1 MELAKAITEFLDCLK
16 SQKGYSEHTLRNY
29 RIDLRHFFDFF
40 KEKQAAAGA
49 GASPDYPEKID
60 YQAMRDYLAALVSQY
75 RRTTIS
81 RKLSAIRSFFQYL
94 ERENLIENNP
104 TADLSAPKQAQ
115 YIPAYLQVDEIFRLL
130 EGPDPNT
137 PVGLRDQALLE
148 VIYSC
153 GLRVSEAAG
162 LNLSSI
168 EYAERLV
175 RVFGKGQKERI
186 IPIGHT
192 ALEAVQRYLDA
203 TLSLRKKQG
212 QEGNGPQ
219 ALFLNSQGKRLTTRS
234 MHTIV
239 KKYALK
245 SQIMRD
251 ISPHALRHTFATH
264 LLDGGADLRAVQE
277 LLGHV
282 SLSTTQKYTHVS
294 LDKLMEVYDKSHP
307 RS

>member
-1 MELAKAITEFLDCLK
+1 MELAKAIIEFLGYLK
-16 SQKGYSEHTLRNY
+16 SQRGYSEHTLRNY

-40 KEKQAAAGA
+40 KQKQGA
-49 GASPDYPEKID
+49 NGSPDYLEKID
-60 YQAMRDYLAALVSQY
+60 YQAVRDYLATLFSRY
-75 RRTTIS
+75 KRTSIS

-94 ERENLIENNP
+94 ERENLTEANP
-104 TADLSAPKQAQ
+104 TADISAPKQAQ
-115 YIPAYLQVDEIFRLL
+115 YIPAYLQVDEMFRLL
-130 EGPDPNT
+130 EGPDQST
-137 PVGLRDQALLE
+137 PMGLRDRALLE

-162 LNLSSI
+162 LNLSSMD
-168 EYAERLV
+168 YAERLV

-186 IPIGHT
+186 IPIGST
-192 ALEAVQRYLDA
+192 ALKAVQRYLDA
-203 TLSLRKKQG
+203 TLILRQKQG
-212 QEGNGPQ
+212 KEGKAQQ
-219 ALFLNSQGKRLTTRS
+219 ALFLNQQGKRLTTRS

-251 ISPHALRHTFATH
+251 ISPHSLRHTFATH

>member
-1 MELAKAITEFLDCLK
+1 MELAKAITEFLGYLK
-16 SQKGYSEHTLRNY
+16 SQRGYSEHTLRNY

-40 KEKQAAAGA
+40 KQKQDANG
-49 GASPDYPEKID
+49 SPDYLEKID
-60 YQAMRDYLAALVSQY
+60 YQAIRDYLATLFSRY
-75 RRTTIS
+75 KRTSIS
-81 RKLSAIRSFFQYL
+81 RKLSALRSFFQYL
-94 ERENLIENNP
+94 ERENLTEANP
-104 TADLSAPKQAQ
+104 TADISAPKQAQ
-115 YIPAYLQVDEIFRLL
+115 YIPVYLQVDEMFRLL
-130 EGPDPNT
+130 EGPDQST
-137 PVGLRDQALLE
+137 PMGLRDRALLE

-162 LNLSSI
+162 LDLSSI
-168 EYAERLV
+168 DYAERLV

-186 IPIGHT
+186 IPIGST
-192 ALEAVQRYLDA
+192 ALKAVQRYLEA
-203 TLSLRKKQG
+203 TMILRQKQG
-212 QEGNGPQ
+212 KEGKAQQ
-219 ALFLNSQGKRLTTRS
+219 ALFLNPQGKRLTTRS

-251 ISPHALRHTFATH
+251 ISPHSLRHTFATH

-294 LDKLMEVYDKSHP
+294 LDKLMEIYDKSHP

>member
-1 MELAKAITEFLDCLK
+1 MELAKAITEFLAYLK
-16 SQKGYSEHTLRNY
+16 SQRGYSEHTLRNY
-29 RIDLRHFFDFF
+29 RIDLRHFFDFL
-40 KEKQAAAGA
+40 KQKQGA
-49 GASPDYPEKID
+49 NESPDYLEKID
-60 YQAMRDYLAALVSQY
+60 YQAIREYLAALFSRY
-75 RRTTIS
+75 RRTSIS

-94 ERENLIENNP
+94 ERENLTEANP
-104 TADLSAPKQAQ
+104 TADISAPKQAQ
-115 YIPAYLQVDEIFRLL
+115 YIPAYLQVDEMFRLL
-130 EGPDPNT
+130 EGPDQST
-137 PVGLRDQALLE
+137 PMGLRDRALLE

-162 LNLSSI
+162 LNLSSMD
-168 EYAERLV
+168 YAERLV

-186 IPIGHT
+186 IPIGST
-192 ALEAVQRYLDA
+192 ALKAVQRYLDA
-203 TLSLRKKQG
+203 TLILRQKQG
-212 QEGNGPQ
+212 QEGKAQQ
-219 ALFLNSQGKRLTTRS
+219 ALFLNQQGKRLTTRS

-251 ISPHALRHTFATH
+251 IGPHSLRHTFATH

>member
-1 MELAKAITEFLDCLK
+1 MELAKAITEFLAYLK
-16 SQKGYSEHTLRNY
+16 SQRGYSEHTLRNY

-40 KEKQAAAGA
+40 KQKQGA
-49 GASPDYPEKID
+49 NGSPDYLEKID
-60 YQAMRDYLAALVSQY
+60 YQAIRDYLATLFSRY
-75 RRTTIS
+75 RRTSIS

-94 ERENLIENNP
+94 ERENLTEANP
-104 TADLSAPKQAQ
+104 TADISAPKQAQ
-115 YIPAYLQVDEIFRLL
+115 YIPAYLQVDEMFRLL
-130 EGPDPNT
+130 EGPDQST
-137 PVGLRDQALLE
+137 PRGLRDRALLE

-168 EYAERLV
+168 DYAERLV

-186 IPIGHT
+186 IPIGST
-192 ALEAVQRYLDA
+192 ALKAVQRYLDA
-203 TLSLRKKQG
+203 TLILRQKQG
-212 QEGNGPQ
+212 KEGKAQQ
-219 ALFLNSQGKRLTTRS
+219 ALFLNQQGKRLTTRS

-251 ISPHALRHTFATH
+251 ISPHSLRHTFATH

>member
-1 MELAKAITEFLDCLK
+1 MELAKAITEFLDYLK
-16 SQKGYSEHTLRNY
+16 SQRGYSEHTLRNY

-40 KEKQAAAGA
+40 KQKQGA
-49 GASPDYPEKID
+49 NGSPDYLEKID
-60 YQAMRDYLAALVSQY
+60 YQAVRDYLATLFSRY
-75 RRTTIS
+75 KRTSIS

-94 ERENLIENNP
+94 ERENLTEANP
-104 TADLSAPKQAQ
+104 TADISAPKQAQ
-115 YIPAYLQVDEIFRLL
+115 YIPAYLQVDEMFRLL
-130 EGPDPNT
+130 EGPDQST
-137 PVGLRDQALLE
+137 PMGLRDRALLE

-162 LNLSSI
+162 LNLAGI
-168 EYAERLV
+168 DYAERLV

-186 IPIGHT
+186 IPIGST
-192 ALEAVQRYLDA
+192 ALKAVQRYLDA
-203 TLSLRKKQG
+203 TLILRQKQG
-212 QEGNGPQ
+212 KEGKAQQ
-219 ALFLNSQGKRLTTRS
+219 ALFLNRQGKRLTTRS

-251 ISPHALRHTFATH
+251 ISPHSLRHTFATH